1 MYFLTKFLAKLKI
14 DMNEILENIID
25 NDDHEPV
32 PEYDTAKEHEES
44 NKEGEV
50 IEDELRARRYLDL
63 KKQIKLTDHLKKMSN
78 LRKDVSDLTTG
89 SSDGFK
95 IGLKKKFLQ

>member
-1 MYFLTKFLAKLKI
+1 
-14 DMNEILENIID
+14 MNEIHENIVD
-25 NDDHEPV
+25 NDINEPV
-32 PEYDTAKEHEES
+32 PEYDTAIEHEES

-50 IEDELRARRYLDL
+50 NEDDLRARRYLDL
-63 KKQIKLTDHLKKMSN
+63 KETDKATHNLKKMSN

-95 IGLKKKFLQ
+95 MGLKKKFLQ